1 MKLKTVI
8 AALALAAIGLF
19 AGAPYYTA
27 HQIRQAVQN
36 GDAAALARHVDFER
50 VRASLK
56 RQLADGVA
64 RQLPDSARTGFMA
77 DLGAMLAGRAA
88 DVALQALITP
98 EGVTDLLGGRMGN
111 PFDKSPPEAGAEGAG
126 NPPAAPAES
135 RRISARYVGWDRF
148 QVDLPAKGRTVNL
161 MLSREGLLNWKLT
174 GIDLSDLL

>member
-88 DVALQALITP
+88 DVAL
-98 EGVTDLLGGRMGN
+98 LGGRMGN
-111 PFDKSPPEAGAEGAG
+111 PFDNSPPEAGAEGAG